1 MMIEKSDKKAGLILK
16 NGRFWT
22 ADPIRP
28 FAEAV
33 AVQKGR
39 ILEVG
44 TWEQIKHL
52 AGKETRF
59 IDLEGTFVVPGF
71 TDSHTHFL
79 EGALSLSSVSLRNV
93 RSREEFVKK
102 IKNEA
107 DRLGKGEWI
116 KNGEWDHQQFDSI
129 QLPKKE
135 WIDGITPENP
145 VCVSRKDMHM
155 IFANSLA
162 LKTAGI
168 NKHTVDPEGGEIV
181 KDPESGE
188 PTGILTDAAMDLV
201 LRKIPEAGM
210 EEKVRAAK
218 KAIKFAH
225 KKGVTSVHEMGP
237 LDNLDI
243 YNHLY
248 KQRHLD
254 LRICLYPPISIID
267 DWPESLINR
276 KEKKNFFKVGGLKGF
291 VDGSLGSSTALFF
304 EPYTDNADN
313 EGLLAQDMFPQE
325 IMEERIQKA
334 DQKGLQVAV
343 HAIGD
348 KANHIILDIFE
359 KVMKS
364 NQKRDRRW
372 RIEHAQHLIP
382 EDIIR
387 MGELEVLASVQPY
400 HLVDDGQ
407 WAEKRIGS
415 SRLRFSYPYKSLLDQ
430 KVQLIFGSDWTVAP
444 LDPISG
450 IFSAVT
456 RSTLD
461 GKNTQGWGPEE
472 KISVSEALR
481 AYTLNAAFSE
491 FSENTKGSIKK
502 GKLADMVVLDKNL
515 FETDPIEIGN
525 TQILMTL
532 FQGRIVHKK

>member
-461 GKNTQGWGPEE
+461 GKNIRGWVPEE
-472 KISVSEALR
+472 KITVSEALR

-491 FSENTKGSIKK
+491 FSENTKGSIRK
-502 GKLADMVVLDKNL
+502 GRLADMVVLDKNL
-515 FETDPIEIGN
+515 FETDPIEIGE

>member
-22 ADPIRP
+22 ADPIQP

-44 TWEQIKHL
+44 AWEQIKNL
-52 AGKETRF
+52 ADKETRF
-59 IDLEGTFVVPGF
+59 IDLEGAFVVPGF

-79 EGALSLSSVSLRNV
+79 EGALSLSSINLRDV
-93 RSREEFVKK
+93 KSKEEFVKK

-116 KNGEWDHQQFDSI
+116 KNGEWDHHQFDSI

-155 IFANSLA
+155 VFANSLA

-201 LRKIPEAGM
+201 LRKIPEAGI
-210 EEKVRAAK
+210 EEKVRAAR

-248 KQRHLD
+248 EQHLLD

-267 DWPESLINR
+267 DWPESLTSRN
-276 KEKKNFFKVGGLKGF
+276 EKKNFFKMGGLKGF
-291 VDGSLGSSTALFF
+291 VDGSLGS
-304 EPYTDNADN
+304 
-313 EGLLAQDMFPQE
+313 
-325 IMEERIQKA
+325 
-334 DQKGLQVAV
+334 
-343 HAIGD
+343 
-348 KANHIILDIFE
+348 
-359 KVMKS
+359 
-364 NQKRDRRW
+364 
-372 RIEHAQHLIP
+372 
-382 EDIIR
+382 
-387 MGELEVLASVQPY
+387 
-400 HLVDDGQ
+400 
-407 WAEKRIGS
+407 
-415 SRLRFSYPYKSLLDQ
+415 
-430 KVQLIFGSDWTVAP
+430 
-444 LDPISG
+444 
-450 IFSAVT
+450 
-456 RSTLD
+456 
-461 GKNTQGWGPEE
+461 
-472 KISVSEALR
+472 
-481 AYTLNAAFSE
+481 
-491 FSENTKGSIKK
+491 
-502 GKLADMVVLDKNL
+502 
-515 FETDPIEIGN
+515 
-525 TQILMTL
+525 
-532 FQGRIVHKK
+532 